1 MALTAE
7 RAVLLGQRPVVLIV
21 LLELDVHAL
30 VEAHVH
36 EMDRRP
42 PFSDHLQIGPVLG
55 IVKPPQL
62 AVVNAETV
70 VPDVQDAL
78 LDWAIACRGRN
89 GAAAGIGNLTALD
102 AVAAKCVAGAAETRS
117 R

>member
-1 MALTAE
+1 
-7 RAVLLGQRPVVLIV
+7 V
-21 LLELDVHAL
+21 LLELHVDTL
-30 VEAHVH
+30 IEPHVH
-36 EMDRRP
+36 EVDRRP
-42 PFSDHLQIGPVLG
+42 SFSDHLQIGPVLG

-78 LDWAIACRGRN
+78 LYWAIVCRRRN
-89 GAAAGIGNLTALD
+89 GAPAGIGNLAALD
-102 AVAAKCVAGAAETRS
+102 AVAAKCVAGATETRS